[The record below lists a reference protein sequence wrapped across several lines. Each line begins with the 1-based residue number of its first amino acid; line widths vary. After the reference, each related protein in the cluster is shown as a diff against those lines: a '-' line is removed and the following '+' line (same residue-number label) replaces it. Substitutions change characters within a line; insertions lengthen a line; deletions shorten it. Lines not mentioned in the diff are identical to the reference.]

1 MQCMARV
8 CYRELILGNDVT
20 AMGRK
25 GERRGRGSGGLTNHE
40 LHFVHLLGCDSPAA
54 LWELMIN
61 KKVATTSIYDSVT
74 GQVIH
79 GGFAEATSNFDYN
92 WFGTSEWEASTL
104 DPQQCLLLHKAWE
117 CFQNAGYGSRKSL
130 DEIKGSDIGVFV
142 GVSSS
147 DARVLGQ
154 SRKPPPPGTSLVS
167 SIAAN
172 RISHSFGLTGP
183 SMAIDTACAASLSAL
198 HAACTSLRLQ
208 ECSACLVGGV
218 NVLLD
223 PNCTMVLANMGMLS
237 PDGKCHV
244 FDSNANGYVRGE
256 GCGMVLL
263 MPVLQARKEG
273 KRILAVIKST
283 ATNHNGASATLT
295 SPSSLAQRNL
305 FQKSLESAEIQP
317 NDLAYLEAHGTG
329 TVLGDPIEVEA
340 IQEVFGSQGAEED
353 ERRRSTPLVVGSI
366 KANIGHLE
374 TGAGIAGLIKTVL
387 VLEHAKAPGNA
398 CLQTL
403 NPALSY
409 GHSQITIPRDNISL
423 ESCYHGD
430 RDLLYAGVSS
440 FGFGG
445 TNVSAILQQYSQLP
459 HMAEVEC
466 GVLFAPTSQLH
477 TMGGKAEAVKLLSLT
492 ITSLCSTLVP
502 FERAYQSCQDA
513 ITRALN
519 GFANTATKKSS
530 LESLDWSTILQQPEV
545 LAFLLFYSIVVTL
558 QEQRVKISQIGG
570 LDLCGELVA
579 LAFSTVLGLSDVVRL
594 LLHGVAPD
602 RCSIYALPAAG
613 NITESPNVP
622 VFSHILG
629 KVCGPQTSE
638 LGNDYLLRLVSNL
651 REGKF
656 QTSETDGTSLVSPS
670 IQPGLY
676 ISPFPP
682 NTFSPV
688 LNNTVFITLQES
700 SHSPVG
706 YFREKFLELRNLND
720 KLALESCESKPS
732 RDVKRPAFYEH
743 YPFRALVDG
752 IQLQFI
758 ETKYGSDVIGGTKC
772 LSHKK
777 PSNETELKESLE
789 DDAVGIQREES
800 GYVTQTTSA
809 ELVELLPHTQHHK
822 TKCLTTEEL
831 VKQKIISDLFSLVK
845 KDLENPEMLV
855 GDVATTGFFALG
867 LDSLNLM
874 EIREY
879 MIKNFDVSQSYS
891 ELLEL
896 ETIGAMVEAAMETN
910 PSLLLQL
917 GGNQEEKESISPADS
932 QVNDST
938 SPENMGVLQALFK
951 LVEKEIE
958 PSSDLSVERFARSGI
973 FQLGLD
979 SLNIMQIADFLRR
992 TYKVDKK
999 FSELIECETMA
1010 EISEMVLKESP
1021 VLVANEAAGGEPISK
1036 TEEMSRAVSLEN
1048 TVNSLSK
1055 TAAAEPVSNYPVLT
1069 KEGYYTVPSTAEI
1082 RKLSHDDLK
1091 SVRNFTVGHKGVG
1104 KVTFLGESDISGLDL
1119 DQLVRIEPQFVE
1131 LCTSTFSDPKGK
1143 NLNKPSLVFFENV
1156 HPLEKTKCGYDILDR
1171 ALKQLCESLEVP
1183 AQFVN
1188 YDRESGELVMKID
1201 RFY

>member
-1 MQCMARV
+1 MISLAWV
-8 CYRELILGNDVT
+8 
-20 AMGRK
+20 
-25 GERRGRGSGGLTNHE
+25 GRGSGGLENHE
-40 LHFVHLLGCDSPAA
+40 LRFVHLLGCDSPAA

-61 KKVATTSIYDSVT
+61 KKVATTSIYNSVT
-74 GQVIH
+74 GCQVIH

-92 WFGTSEWEASTL
+92 WFRISEWEASTM
-104 DPQQCLLLHKAWE
+104 DPQQCLLLHRAWE

-223 PNCTMVLANMGMLS
+223 PNCTMALANMGMLS
-237 PDGKCHV
+237 QDGKCRV

-263 MPVLQARKEG
+263 MPVLRARKEG

-329 TVLGDPIEVEA
+329 TTLGDPIEVEA
-340 IQEVFGSQGAEED
+340 IQEVFGSQDAEEA
-353 ERRRSTPLVVGSI
+353 ERRRSIPLVVGSI

-403 NPALSY
+403 NPALCY
-409 GHSQITIPRDNISL
+409 DHSQITIPRDNISL

-430 RDLLYAGVSS
+430 RDLLCAGVSS

-459 HMAEVEC
+459 HMAGVEC
-466 GVLFAPTSQLH
+466 SVLFAPTSQLH

-492 ITSLCSTLVP
+492 ITSLCSAFVP

-530 LESLDWSTILQQPEV
+530 LESLDWSNISQQPEV

-558 QEQRVKISQIGG
+558 REQRVKISQIGG

-594 LLHGVAPD
+594 LLNGVAPD
-602 RCSIYALPAAG
+602 RCSIYALPTAG

-622 VFSHILG
+622 IFSHILG

-638 LGNDYLLRLVSNL
+638 LDNDYLLRLVSNL

-656 QTSETDGTSLVSPS
+656 QTSETDGTSLVSSS
-670 IQPGLY
+670 IQPRLW
-676 ISPFPP
+676 ISLSPP
-682 NTFSPV
+682 NTFTPV
-688 LNNTVFITLQES
+688 LNRANTVFITLEES

-706 YFREKFLELRNLND
+706 YFREKILELRTLND

-732 RDVKRPAFYEH
+732 RDMKRPAFYEH
-743 YPFRALVDG
+743 YPFRALVDS
-752 IQLQFI
+752 IQQQFI
-758 ETKYGSDVIGGTKC
+758 ETKYGSDVIGDTKC

-777 PSNETELKESLE
+777 LSIETELKESLK
-789 DDAVGIQREES
+789 DHAVGIEREES
-800 GYVTQTTSA
+800 GYVTQTTST
-809 ELVELLPHTQHHK
+809 ELVEVLSPTQDHK
-822 TKCLTTEEL
+822 TKCPKTEEI

-845 KDLENPEMLV
+845 KDLENPEMPV
-855 GDVATTGFFALG
+855 GEVAMTGFFALG

-879 MIKNFDVSQSYS
+879 MIKNFDVCQSYS

-917 GGNQEEKESISPADS
+917 SGDQEEEPISPTDT

-938 SPENMGVLQALFK
+938 SPEKMGVLQALFK

-958 PSSDLSVERFARSGI
+958 PSDVSVEMFARSGI

-979 SLNIMQIADFLRR
+979 SLNIMQIADFLRQ
-992 TYKVDKK
+992 TYQVDKK
-999 FSELIECETMA
+999 FSELIECETIA
-1010 EISEMVLKESP
+1010 KISEMVIKESP
-1021 VLVANEAAGGEPISK
+1021 VLVANEAAAGEPVS
-1036 TEEMSRAVSLEN
+1036 EEISRAVSLEDIS
-1048 TVNSLSK
+1048 NSLNK
-1055 TAAAEPVSNYPVLT
+1055 TAAAESVSNYPVLT

-1082 RKLSHDDLK
+1082 HKLSLDDLK

-1104 KVTFLGESDISGLDL
+1104 KVIFLGESDVSGLDL

-1131 LCTSTFSDPKGK
+1131 LCTSTVNDPKGR

-1156 HPLEKTKCGYDILDR
+1156 HPLEKTKCGYDVLDR

-1201 RFY
+1201 HFY

>member
-1 MQCMARV
+1 M
-8 CYRELILGNDVT
+8 LISLPWV
-20 AMGRK
+20 
-25 GERRGRGSGGLTNHE
+25 GRGSGGLKNHK

-54 LWELMIN
+54 FWELMIN
-61 KKVATTSIYDSVT
+61 KKVATTSVYDSVT

-92 WFGTSEWEASTL
+92 WFRISEWEASTM
-104 DPQQCLLLHKAWE
+104 DPQQCLLLHRAWE

-130 DEIKGSDIGVFV
+130 NEIKGSDIGVFV

-223 PNCTMVLANMGMLS
+223 PNCTMALANMGMLS
-237 PDGKCHV
+237 QDGKCRV

-263 MPVLQARKEG
+263 MPVLRARKEG

-305 FQKSLESAEIQP
+305 FQKSLESADIQP

-329 TVLGDPIEVEA
+329 TALGDPIEVEA
-340 IQEVFGSQGAEED
+340 IQEVFGSQDAEEA

-409 GHSQITIPRDNISL
+409 DHSQITIPRDNISL
-423 ESCYHGD
+423 ETCYHGD
-430 RDLLYAGVSS
+430 CDLLYAGVSS

-459 HMAEVEC
+459 HMAGVEC
-466 GVLFAPTSQLH
+466 NVLFAPTSQLH
-477 TMGGKAEAVKLLSLT
+477 TMGGRAETVKLLSLT
-492 ITSLCSTLVP
+492 ITSLCSAFIP

-530 LESLDWSTILQQPEV
+530 LESLDWSNILQQPEV
-545 LAFLLFYSIVVTL
+545 LAFFLFYSIVVTL
-558 QEQRVKISQIGG
+558 REQRVKISQIGG
-570 LDLCGELVA
+570 LDICGELVA

-594 LLHGVAPD
+594 LLNGVAPD
-602 RCSIYALPAAG
+602 RCSIYALPTAG

-622 VFSHILG
+622 IFSHILG

-638 LGNDYLLRLVSNL
+638 LNNDYLLQLVSNL

-656 QTSETDGTSLVSPS
+656 QTSETDGASLVSPS
-670 IQPGLY
+670 IQPRLW
-676 ISPFPP
+676 ISLSPP
-682 NTFSPV
+682 NTFTPV
-688 LNNTVFITLQES
+688 LIGANPVFITLQES

-706 YFREKFLELRNLND
+706 YFREKFLELRTLND

-732 RDVKRPAFYEH
+732 RDMKRPAFYEH
-743 YPFRALVDG
+743 YPFRAVIDG
-752 IQLQFI
+752 IQQQFI
-758 ETKYGSDVIGGTKC
+758 ETKYGSDVIGSTKC
-772 LSHKK
+772 LSLKK
-777 PSNETELKESLE
+777 LSNETELKESLE
-789 DDAVGIQREES
+789 DHAFGIEREES
-800 GYVTQTTSA
+800 GYVTQTTST
-809 ELVELLPHTQHHK
+809 ELVEVLSHTQDHK
-822 TKCLTTEEL
+822 TKRLKTEEI

-845 KDLENPEMLV
+845 KDLENPEMPV
-855 GDVATTGFFALG
+855 GEVAMTGFFALG

-879 MIKNFDVSQSYS
+879 MIKNFDVCQSYS

-917 GGNQEEKESISPADS
+917 GGDQEKEPISPTDS
-932 QVNDST
+932 QVNDSA

-958 PSSDLSVERFARSGI
+958 PSDVSVEMFARSGI

-979 SLNIMQIADFLRR
+979 SLNIMQIADFLRQ
-992 TYKVDKK
+992 TYQVDKK

-1010 EISEMVLKESP
+1010 EISEMVLNESP
-1021 VLVANEAAGGEPISK
+1021 VLVANEAAEGEPVS
-1036 TEEMSRAVSLEN
+1036 EEMSRAVSLEDIS
-1048 TVNSLSK
+1048 NSLNK
-1055 TAAAEPVSNYPVLT
+1055 TAAAESVSNYPVLT

-1082 RKLSHDDLK
+1082 HKLSLDDLK
-1091 SVRNFTVGHKGVG
+1091 SVCNFTVGHKGVG
-1104 KVTFLGESDISGLDL
+1104 KVIFLGESNISGLDL

-1131 LCTSTFSDPKGK
+1131 LCTSTVNEPKGK

-1201 RFY
+1201 HFY

>member
-1 MQCMARV
+1 
-8 CYRELILGNDVT
+8 
-20 AMGRK
+20 
-25 GERRGRGSGGLTNHE
+25 
-40 LHFVHLLGCDSPAA
+40 
-54 LWELMIN
+54 MIN
-61 KKVATTSIYDSVT
+61 RKVATTTVYYPVT

-79 GGFAEATSNFDYN
+79 GGFAEATPNFDYS
-92 WFGTSEWEASTL
+92 WFGISEWEASTM
-104 DPQQCLLLHKAWE
+104 DPQQCLLLHRAWE

-183 SMAIDTACAASLSAL
+183 SVAIDTACAASLSAL
-198 HAACTSLRLQ
+198 HAACTSLRLK

-223 PNCTMVLANMGMLS
+223 PNCTLALANMGMLS
-237 PDGKCHV
+237 PDGKCRA

-263 MPVLQARKEG
+263 MPVLRARRED
-273 KRILAVIKST
+273 KRVLAVIKST

-295 SPSSLAQRNL
+295 SPSVLAQKNLLQQSLA
-305 FQKSLESAEIQP
+305 SAEIQP

-329 TVLGDPIEVEA
+329 TVLGDPIEGEA
-340 IQEVFGSQGAEED
+340 IQEVFASQTAEED
-353 ERRRSTPLVVGSI
+353 KRKRSIPLVVGSI

-398 CLQTL
+398 CLQVL
-403 NPALSY
+403 NPALSHD
-409 GHSQITIPRDNISL
+409 HSQINIPRDNISL
-423 ESCYHGD
+423 TSCYHED
-430 RDLLYAGVSS
+430 RDLLYAGVNS

-445 TNVSAILQQYSQLP
+445 TNVSAILQQYCQLP
-459 HMAEVEC
+459 HMAGVEC
-466 GVLFAPTSQLH
+466 SVLFAPITQLH
-477 TMGGKAEAVKLLSLT
+477 TMGRNTETVKLLSST

-502 FERAYQSCQDA
+502 FERAYQTCQDA

-530 LESLDWSTILQQPEV
+530 LESLDWPTILQQPEV
-545 LAFLLFYSIVVTL
+545 LAFLLFYSTVVTL
-558 QEQRVKISQIGG
+558 REQKVKISLIGG

-613 NITESPNVP
+613 NITESPNIP
-622 VFSHILG
+622 VFSHLLG
-629 KVCGPQTSE
+629 KVCGPQTSH

-656 QTSETDGTSLVSPS
+656 QTSEIDSTSLVSPS
-670 IQPGLY
+670 IQLGLC
-676 ISPFPP
+676 ISLFPLT
-682 NTFSPV
+682 TFTPV
-688 LNNTVFITLQES
+688 LNEANNMVFITLQEGS
-700 SHSPVG
+700 NSPVE

-732 RDVKRPAFYEH
+732 RDVKRPAFYEY

-752 IQLQFI
+752 IQLQF
-758 ETKYGSDVIGGTKC
+758 ETKYESDVTGDTKH

-789 DDAVGIQREES
+789 DDVIGIEREES
-800 GYVTQTTSA
+800 GYITRTMST
-809 ELVELLPHTQHHK
+809 ELVELCLK
-822 TKCLTTEEL
+822 TKEET
-831 VKQKIISDLFSLVK
+831 VKLKIVSDLVSLVK
-845 KDLENPEMLV
+845 KDLEDPEMPV
-855 GDVATTGFFALG
+855 SEVATTGFFALG

-874 EIREY
+874 EIREH
-879 MIKNFDVSQSYS
+879 MIKKYDVSQSYS

-896 ETIGAMVEAAMETN
+896 ETIGAMVEAAMATN

-917 GGNQEEKESISPADS
+917 GGSQEDEEFAADS

-938 SPENMGVLQALFK
+938 SPVNMEVLQGLFK

-958 PSSDLSVERFARSGI
+958 PSDLSIETFARSGI

-979 SLNIMQIADFLRR
+979 SLNIMQIADFLRH

-999 FSELIECETMA
+999 FSELIECETME

-1021 VLVANEAAGGEPISK
+1021 VLVTNETAEGEPISK
-1036 TEEMSRAVSLEN
+1036 TEERSRAVSLEHD
-1048 TVNSLSK
+1048 TANSLNEM
-1055 TAAAEPVSNYPVLT
+1055 AAAESVTNYPVLT
-1069 KEGYYTVPSTAEI
+1069 KKGYYTVPSTAEI
-1082 RKLSHDDLK
+1082 HKMSPGDLK

-1104 KVTFLGESDISGLDL
+1104 KVIFLGDSDISGLDL
-1119 DQLVRIEPQFVE
+1119 DQLVHIEPQFVE
-1131 LCTSTFSDPKGK
+1131 LCTSAANDSRGN

-1156 HPLEKTKCGYDILDR
+1156 HPLEKTECGYGILDR
-1171 ALKQLCESLEVP
+1171 ALKQLCKSLEVP

-1188 YDRESGELVMKID
+1188 YDRESGELVMKTD

>member
-1 MQCMARV
+1 M
-8 CYRELILGNDVT
+8 
-20 AMGRK
+20 
-25 GERRGRGSGGLTNHE
+25 
-40 LHFVHLLGCDSPAA
+40 
-54 LWELMIN
+54 
-61 KKVATTSIYDSVT
+61 
-74 GQVIH
+74 
-79 GGFAEATSNFDYN
+79 
-92 WFGTSEWEASTL
+92 
-104 DPQQCLLLHKAWE
+104 DPQQCLLLHRAWE

-223 PNCTMVLANMGMLS
+223 PNCTMALANMGMLS
-237 PDGKCHV
+237 QDGKCRV

-263 MPVLQARKEG
+263 MPILRARKEG

-295 SPSSLAQRNL
+295 SPSNLAQRNL

-329 TVLGDPIEVEA
+329 TTLGDPIEVEA
-340 IQEVFGSQGAEED
+340 IQEVFASQDAEEA

-403 NPALSY
+403 NPALCY
-409 GHSQITIPRDNISL
+409 DHSQITIPHDNISL

-430 RDLLYAGVSS
+430 RDLLCAGVSS

-459 HMAEVEC
+459 HMAGVEC
-466 GVLFAPTSQLH
+466 SVLFAPTSQLH

-492 ITSLCSTLVP
+492 ITSLCSAFVP

-530 LESLDWSTILQQPEV
+530 LESLDWSNISQQPEV

-558 QEQRVKISQIGG
+558 REQRVKISQIGG

-594 LLHGVAPD
+594 LLNGVAPD
-602 RCSIYALPAAG
+602 RCSIYALPTAG

-622 VFSHILG
+622 IFSHILG

-638 LGNDYLLRLVSNL
+638 LDNDYLLRLVSNL

-656 QTSETDGTSLVSPS
+656 QTSETDGTSLVSSS
-670 IQPGLY
+670 IQPRLW
-676 ISPFPP
+676 ISLSPP
-682 NTFSPV
+682 NTFTPV
-688 LNNTVFITLQES
+688 LNRANTVFITLEES

-706 YFREKFLELRNLND
+706 YFREKILELRSLND

-732 RDVKRPAFYEH
+732 RDMKRPAFYEH
-743 YPFRALVDG
+743 YPFRALVDS
-752 IQLQFI
+752 IQQQFI
-758 ETKYGSDVIGGTKC
+758 ETKYGSDVIGDTKC
-772 LSHKK
+772 LSRKK
-777 PSNETELKESLE
+777 LSIETELKESLK
-789 DDAVGIQREES
+789 DHAVGIEREES
-800 GYVTQTTSA
+800 GYVTQTTST
-809 ELVELLPHTQHHK
+809 ELVEVLSPTQDHK
-822 TKCLTTEEL
+822 TKCPKTEEI

-845 KDLENPEMLV
+845 KDLENPEMPV
-855 GDVATTGFFALG
+855 GEVAMTGFFALG

-879 MIKNFDVSQSYS
+879 MIKNFDVCQSYS

-917 GGNQEEKESISPADS
+917 SGDQEEEPISPTDT

-938 SPENMGVLQALFK
+938 SPEKMGVLQALFK

-958 PSSDLSVERFARSGI
+958 PSDVSVEMFARSGI

-979 SLNIMQIADFLRR
+979 SLNIMQIADFLRQ
-992 TYKVDKK
+992 TYQVDKK
-999 FSELIECETMA
+999 FSELIECETIA
-1010 EISEMVLKESP
+1010 EISEMVIKESP
-1021 VLVANEAAGGEPISK
+1021 VLVANEAAAGEPVS
-1036 TEEMSRAVSLEN
+1036 EEISRAVSLEDIS
-1048 TVNSLSK
+1048 NSLNK
-1055 TAAAEPVSNYPVLT
+1055 TAAAESVSNYPVLT

-1082 RKLSHDDLK
+1082 HKLSLDDLK

-1104 KVTFLGESDISGLDL
+1104 KVIFLGESDVSGLDL

-1131 LCTSTFSDPKGK
+1131 LCTSTVNDPKGK

-1156 HPLEKTKCGYDILDR
+1156 HPLEKTKCGYDVLDR

-1201 RFY
+1201 HFY

>member
-1 MQCMARV
+1 
-8 CYRELILGNDVT
+8 
-20 AMGRK
+20 
-25 GERRGRGSGGLTNHE
+25 
-40 LHFVHLLGCDSPAA
+40 
-54 LWELMIN
+54 MIN
-61 KKVATTSIYDSVT
+61 KKVATTTIYHPVT

-79 GGFAEATSNFDYN
+79 GGFAEETTNFDYS
-92 WFGTSEWEASTL
+92 WFGISEWEASTM
-104 DPQQCLLLHKAWE
+104 DPQQCLLLHRAWE
-117 CFQNAGYGSRKSL
+117 CFQNTGYGSRKSL

-183 SMAIDTACAASLSAL
+183 SVAIDTACAASLSAL
-198 HAACTSLRLQ
+198 HAACTSLRLK

-223 PNCTMVLANMGMLS
+223 PNCTLALANMGMLS
-237 PDGKCHV
+237 PDGKCSV

-263 MPVLQARKEG
+263 MTVLQARKEG
-273 KRILAVIKST
+273 KRVLAVIKST

-295 SPSSLAQRNL
+295 SPSVLAQKNL
-305 FQKSLESAEIQP
+305 LQKSLASAEIQP

-340 IQEVFGSQGAEED
+340 IQEVFG
-353 ERRRSTPLVVGSI
+353 RRSIPLVVGSI

-398 CLQTL
+398 CLQVL
-403 NPALSY
+403 NPALSHD
-409 GHSQITIPRDNISL
+409 HSQINIPRDNISL
-423 ESCYHGD
+423 ASCYHGD
-430 RDLLYAGVSS
+430 RDLLYAGVNS

-445 TNVSAILQQYSQLP
+445 TNVSAILQQYCKLP
-459 HMAEVEC
+459 HMAGVEC
-466 GVLFAPTSQLH
+466 SVLFAPITQLH
-477 TMGGKAEAVKLLSLT
+477 TKGGNTEAVKLLSSTL
-492 ITSLCSTLVP
+492 TSLCSTLVP
-502 FERAYQSCQDA
+502 FEYAYQSCQDA

-519 GFANTATKKSS
+519 GFANTATKTSS
-530 LESLDWSTILQQPEV
+530 LESLDRPTILQQPEV
-545 LAFLLFYSIVVTL
+545 LAFLLFYSTVVTL
-558 QEQRVKISQIGG
+558 REQRVKISLIGG

-613 NITESPNVP
+613 NITESPNIP
-622 VFSHILG
+622 VFSHLLG

-656 QTSETDGTSLVSPS
+656 QTSEIDGTSLVSPS
-670 IQPGLY
+670 IQLGLC
-676 ISPFPP
+676 ISLFPP
-682 NTFSPV
+682 TTFTPV
-688 LNNTVFITLQES
+688 LNEANNTVFISLQEGS
-700 SHSPVG
+700 NSPVE

-752 IQLQFI
+752 IQLQFTD
-758 ETKYGSDVIGGTKC
+758 TKYESDVTGDTKH

-777 PSNETELKESLE
+777 PSNETELKASLE
-789 DDAVGIQREES
+789 DDAVGIEREES
-800 GYVTQTTSA
+800 GYITRTVSA
-809 ELVELLPHTQHHK
+809 ELVEFLPHTHQQVHK
-822 TKCLTTEEL
+822 TKCLKTKEET
-831 VKQKIISDLFSLVK
+831 VKQKIISDLVSLVK
-845 KDLENPEMLV
+845 KDLEDPEMPV
-855 GDVATTGFFALG
+855 SKVATTGFFALG

-874 EIREY
+874 EIREN
-879 MIKNFDVSQSYS
+879 MIKKYDVSQSYS

-896 ETIGAMVEAAMETN
+896 ETIGAMVEAAMATN

-917 GGNQEEKESISPADS
+917 GGSREEEESLSAADS

-938 SPENMGVLQALFK
+938 KMEVLQALFK

-958 PSSDLSVERFARSGI
+958 PSDLSVETTFARSGI

-979 SLNIMQIADFLRR
+979 SLNIMQIADFLRH

-999 FSELIECETMA
+999 FSELIECETME

-1021 VLVANEAAGGEPISK
+1021 VLVTNVTTEGELVSK
-1036 TEEMSRAVSLEN
+1036 TEGTSRAAPLEHN
-1048 TVNSLSK
+1048 TANSLNEM
-1055 TAAAEPVSNYPVLT
+1055 AAAESVTNYPVLT

-1082 RKLSHDDLK
+1082 YKMSPGDLK

-1104 KVTFLGESDISGLDL
+1104 KVIFLGDSDISGLDL
-1119 DQLVRIEPQFVE
+1119 DQLVHIEPQFVE
-1131 LCTSTFSDPKGK
+1131 LCTSAANDPRGN

-1156 HPLEKTKCGYDILDR
+1156 HPLEKTECGYGILDR

-1188 YDRESGELVMKID
+1188 YDRESGELVMKTD

>member
-1 MQCMARV
+1 
-8 CYRELILGNDVT
+8 
-20 AMGRK
+20 
-25 GERRGRGSGGLTNHE
+25 
-40 LHFVHLLGCDSPAA
+40 
-54 LWELMIN
+54 MIN

-92 WFGTSEWEASTL
+92 WFGISEWEASTM
-104 DPQQCLLLHKAWE
+104 DPQQCLLLHRAWE

-130 DEIKGSDIGVFV
+130 DEIKGSDIGVFI

-183 SMAIDTACAASLSAL
+183 SMAIDTACAASLSAF

-223 PNCTMVLANMGMLS
+223 PNCTMALANMGMLS
-237 PDGKCHV
+237 PDGKCRV

-273 KRILAVIKST
+273 KRILAVIKSI

-340 IQEVFGSQGAEED
+340 IQEVFGSQGGKED

-374 TGAGIAGLIKTVL
+374 TGAGVAGLIKTVL

-409 GHSQITIPRDNISL
+409 DHSQINIPRDNISL

-430 RDLLYAGVSS
+430 HDLLYAGVSS

-459 HMAEVEC
+459 HMAGVQC
-466 GVLFAPTSQLH
+466 SVLFAPTSQLH
-477 TMGGKAEAVKLLSLT
+477 TMRGRAEAVQLLSLT
-492 ITSLCSTLVP
+492 ITSLCSTFVP

-558 QEQRVKISQIGG
+558 REQRVKILQIGG

-638 LGNDYLLRLVSNL
+638 LDNDYLLRLVSNL

-670 IQPGLY
+670 IQPGLC
-676 ISPFPP
+676 ISLSPP
-682 NTFSPV
+682 TPV
-688 LNNTVFITLQES
+688 LTRANNTVFITLQES

-720 KLALESCESKPS
+720 KLAFESCESKPS
-732 RDVKRPAFYEH
+732 GDVKRPAFYEH

-777 PSNETELKESLE
+777 SSNETEFKESLK
-789 DDAVGIQREES
+789 DHDHTVGIEREES

-809 ELVELLPHTQHHK
+809 ELVELLSQTQDHK
-822 TKCLTTEEL
+822 TKCLKTEEL

-845 KDLENPEMLV
+845 KDLENSEMPV
-855 GDVATTGFFALG
+855 GEVATTGFFALG

-917 GGNQEEKESISPADS
+917 GGNQEEEESISPADS

-938 SPENMGVLQALFK
+938 SPESMEVLQALFK

-958 PSSDLSVERFARSGI
+958 PSDLSVETFAHSGI

-979 SLNIMQIADFLRR
+979 SLNIMQIADFLRQ
-992 TYKVDKK
+992 TYQVDKK

-1021 VLVANEAAGGEPISK
+1021 VLLANEAAEGEPVSK
-1036 TEEMSRAVSLEN
+1036 TEETFRAVSLEQN
-1048 TVNSLSK
+1048 TANSLNK
-1055 TAAAEPVSNYPVLT
+1055 TEAAESVSNYPVLT

-1082 RKLSHDDLK
+1082 RKLSLDDLK

-1104 KVTFLGESDISGLDL
+1104 KVTFLGDSDISGLDL
-1119 DQLVRIEPQFVE
+1119 DQLVRIEPKFVE
-1131 LCTSTFSDPKGK
+1131 LCTSTVNDPKGK

-1156 HPLEKTKCGYDILDR
+1156 HPLEKTKCGYGILDR

-1201 RFY
+1201 CFY